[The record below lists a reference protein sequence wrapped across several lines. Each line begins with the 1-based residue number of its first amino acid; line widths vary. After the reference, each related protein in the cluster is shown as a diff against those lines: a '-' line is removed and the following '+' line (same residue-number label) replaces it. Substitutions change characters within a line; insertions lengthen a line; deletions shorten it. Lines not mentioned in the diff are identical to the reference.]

1 MKFGVSNDWKIKDF
15 VCWHKNYTRQEDN
28 RNKFPSCEINNYI
41 IKGLYAS
48 DSKFKWL
55 KEKIAQND
63 ARQI

>member
-1 MKFGVSNDWKIKDF
+1 MILSYETICILFNRYEKFGLSLRK
-15 VCWHKNYTRQEDN
+15 
-28 RNKFPSCEINNYI
+28 INNYI

-63 ARQI
+63 ARQV